1 MNKPVCVKPAF
12 YAHLYYELKIIAERY
27 GYNLLL
33 NGSMNRDL
41 DLCAVP
47 WGSEIKSH
55 SEMIIEFASY
65 LDGKIDDKCTLQTYH
80 GVIYVINLNRTTIIK
95 NNEFT
100 DLQYYL
106 DISVIESYKSIVKKQ
121 NQNL

>member
-12 YAHLYYELKIIAERY
+12 YAHLYYELKIIARRY

-33 NGSMNRDL
+33 DGSMNRDL
-41 DLCAVP
+41 DIYAVP
-47 WGSEIKSH
+47 FGSEIKSH
-55 SEMIIEFASY
+55 SEMIKEFAAY
-65 LDGKIDDKCTLQTYH
+65 IDGKIDEKYPLPTYH
-80 GVIYVINLNRTTIIK
+80 GVVYIINLNRTTIVK
-95 NNEFT
+95 NNIKT

-121 NQNL
+121 N